1 MKDLWQGWFPYPV
14 SWLRAFVVVNSFIY
28 LLQTTFSSRSKS
40 LVSSNSFVVLIVM
53 CWLIHLPI
61 VAYYHHVFMLILN
74 WLKSWCPSWLFGYT
88 NLQQR
93 LVQPRR
99 FRLPGLASW
108 QEGLNALI
116 VLLVAVFISFII
128 YIPFYK
134 RPVDVEQ
141 LRSYRIQVTTV

>member
-1 MKDLWQGWFPYPV
+1 
-14 SWLRAFVVVNSFIY
+14 
-28 LLQTTFSSRSKS
+28 
-40 LVSSNSFVVLIVM
+40 
-53 CWLIHLPI
+53 
-61 VAYYHHVFMLILN
+61 MLILN
-74 WLKSWCPSWLFGYT
+74 WLKNWCPRWLFRYT

-116 VLLVAVFISFII
+116 VLLVAVFIAFII

-141 LRSYRIQVTTV
+141 LRSYRIQITTVYVIVAAYLYQYDFWVRQRRATRKAAQGNKRKQPPVPIDPIEVELDRLRLQMGMHQVKGKKNKPN